1 MKDVQK
7 YETLIED
14 IVLESD
20 SLQVTTCHTKAAK
33 YLTLAEIVAK
43 EESEIKGKGID
54 EFCKIAITYVN
65 LANSDDSVHTLGMK
79 SRKTGKI
86 YLTNEYEVDLNSP
99 IENTDFH
106 YVRDSTTFDL

>member
-14 IVLESD
+14 IVLDSD
-20 SLQVTTCHTKAAK
+20 SLQVTTCHIKAAK

-65 LANSDDSVHTLGMK
+65 LANSISAYEK
-79 SRKTGKI
+79 SEIDKKVQ
-86 YLTNEYEVDLNSP
+86 NERLRNKMY
-99 IENTDFH
+99 
-106 YVRDSTTFDL
+106 

>member
-14 IVLESD
+14 IVLDSD

-33 YLTLAEIVAK
+33 YLTLAEIVSK

-65 LANSDDSVHTLGMK
+65 LANSISAYEK
-79 SRKTGKI
+79 SEIDKKVQ
-86 YLTNEYEVDLNSP
+86 NERLRNKMY
-99 IENTDFH
+99 
-106 YVRDSTTFDL
+106 

>member
-14 IVLESD
+14 IVLDSD

-54 EFCKIAITYVN
+54 VFCKIAITYVN
-65 LANSDDSVHTLGMK
+65 LANSISAYEK
-79 SRKTGKI
+79 SEIDKKVQ
-86 YLTNEYEVDLNSP
+86 NERLRNKMY
-99 IENTDFH
+99 
-106 YVRDSTTFDL
+106 

>member
-14 IVLESD
+14 IVLDSD

-65 LANSDDSVHTLGMK
+65 LANSISSYEK
-79 SRKTGKI
+79 SEIDKKVQ
-86 YLTNEYEVDLNSP
+86 NERLRNKMY
-99 IENTDFH
+99 
-106 YVRDSTTFDL
+106 

>member
-1 MKDVQK
+1 MEDVQK

-65 LANSDDSVHTLGMK
+65 LANSISAYERSEIDKKVQ
-79 SRKTGKI
+79 
-86 YLTNEYEVDLNSP
+86 NERLRNKMY
-99 IENTDFH
+99 
-106 YVRDSTTFDL
+106 

>member
-14 IVLESD
+14 IVLDSD

-43 EESEIKGKGID
+43 EESEIKAEED
-54 EFCKIAITYVN
+54 ELMPDEKARIR
-65 LANSDDSVHTLGMK
+65 
-79 SRKTGKI
+79 RK
-86 YLTNEYEVDLNSP
+86 
-99 IENTDFH
+99 
-106 YVRDSTTFDL
+106 

>member
-14 IVLESD
+14 IVLDSD

-65 LANSDDSVHTLGMK
+65 LANSISAYEK
-79 SRKTGKI
+79 SEIDKKVQ
-86 YLTNEYEVDLNSP
+86 NERLRNKMY
-99 IENTDFH
+99 
-106 YVRDSTTFDL
+106 

>member
-14 IVLESD
+14 IVLDSD

-65 LANSDDSVHTLGMK
+65 LANSISAYERSEIDKKVQ
-79 SRKTGKI
+79 
-86 YLTNEYEVDLNSP
+86 NERLRNKMY
-99 IENTDFH
+99 
-106 YVRDSTTFDL
+106 